1 MARFAANISFLFTEL
16 PFLDRIQAAAATGFG
31 AVECHYP
38 YDTSAEATRAALDEA
53 GIPMLGINT
62 RNGTPSDDGGSRDT
76 GLAAVSGREADSL
89 ARVHQA
95 VDYAHAIG
103 GRAVHVTAGDGHPDD
118 LAARDA
124 FVAALRRASER
135 SDRLT
140 FLIEPLNRRENPAY
154 FLRSTAQALD
164 ILDRVG
170 HPNVRLMFDLY
181 HAEINEG
188 SVLERLPSLLPRIGH
203 IQVAA
208 VPDRG
213 EPDTAWPDLPAVCRT
228 LDALGYD
235 GWIGAEYR
243 PRGTSQDGLGWLRR
257 MASLR

>member
-16 PFLDRIQAAAATGFG
+16 PFLDRIQAAAVAGFS

-62 RNGTPSDDGGSRDT
+62 RNGRPSDDGGARDT

-95 VDYAHAIG
+95 IDCAHAIG

-118 LAARDA
+118 LSARDT

-154 FLRSTAQALD
+154 FLRSAAQALD
-164 ILDRVG
+164 ILDRVER
-170 HPNVRLMFDLY
+170 PNVC
-181 HAEINEG
+181 
-188 SVLERLPSLLPRIGH
+188 V
-203 IQVAA
+203 
-208 VPDRG
+208 
-213 EPDTAWPDLPAVCRT
+213 
-228 LDALGYD
+228 
-235 GWIGAEYR
+235 
-243 PRGTSQDGLGWLRR
+243 RR
-257 MASLR
+257 